1 MMMTTATNDANEKKQ
16 GLLEAEL
23 AVLLKEITRRGFHGT
38 AGVEVSVQD
47 GTIQHIRSRMERIV
61 R

>member
-1 MMMTTATNDANEKKQ
+1 MIMVPTNAINEKKLGQ
-16 GLLEAEL
+16 IETEL
-23 AVLLKEITRRGFHGT
+23 GEILKQITRRGFHGT
-38 AGVEVSVQD
+38 GGVEVSVQD